1 MKNTFANAYVFK
13 KNPHFIY
20 YMYMFQKL
28 QINQNLTLYVYTKH
42 HLNLQTTDKEIILIY
57 VTILTY

>member
-1 MKNTFANAYVFK
+1 
-13 KNPHFIY
+13 
-20 YMYMFQKL
+20 MYMFQKL
-28 QINQNLTLYVYTKH
+28 QINQNLTLYVKLYTKH